1 MSKTNMVTQIFTEG
15 MKAKESIF
23 TETDNPLTAS
33 SKELSNYADL
43 MENRVNENSNY
54 SPEVNEYIKTPNE
67 LKVYQNA
74 NLIEENINDRI
85 ILKSSEL
92 DPTLQDEKNRTNIE
106 RMEQGLAPIDEYGEA
121 YHLHHI
127 GQKMDSPLAELQG
140 GEHKIYYSTL
150 HDTYQ
155 RESLIDRNIFN
166 KERTEHWKSR
176 AEELKNI

>member
-1 MSKTNMVTQIFTEG
+1 MSNSTMVTQIFKEG
-15 MKAKESIF
+15 IKELIF
-23 TETDNPLTAS
+23 SEKDNSLTAS
-33 SKELSNYADL
+33 DKELSNYVDL
-43 MENRVNENSNY
+43 MENRVNEDSEY
-54 SPEVNEYIKTPNE
+54 STEVNEYIKNSNE
-67 LKVYQNA
+67 LNVYQNA
-74 NLIEENINDRI
+74 NLIEENINNRI

-106 RMEQGLAPIDEYGEA
+106 RMEQGLAPIDEYGES

-155 RESLIDRNIFN
+155 KESLIDRNVFN
-166 KERTEHWKSR
+166 KERTDHWKSR